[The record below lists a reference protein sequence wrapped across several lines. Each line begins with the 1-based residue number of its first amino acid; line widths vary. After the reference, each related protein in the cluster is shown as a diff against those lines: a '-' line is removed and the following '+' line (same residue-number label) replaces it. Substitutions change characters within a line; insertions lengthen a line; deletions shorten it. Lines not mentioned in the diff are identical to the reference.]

1 MVVEVVFSRI
11 LALLAQG
18 QGPTVEA
25 KWEVLLTGL
34 QLRPFPSLAPQ
45 VSLWQGHGP
54 RSDQGS
60 QPQCVYLWEVSF
72 WCLQSG

>member
-1 MVVEVVFSRI
+1 MLEVTVFARI

-34 QLRPFPSLAPQ
+34 QLRPFQSLAPQ
-45 VSLWQGHGP
+45 V
-54 RSDQGS
+54 
-60 QPQCVYLWEVSF
+60 
-72 WCLQSG
+72 